1 MGEVTNVEDINV
13 ENRKI
18 LTSKVIFFL
27 NAIFVLFLNTI
38 YIIFFEKISILLSL
52 GHFRLCFAK
61 NSKKILYIL
70 VKNNIITV
78 FKNNTIFDVSIFLFS
93 TLLSSTLVPC
103 PNLQAYHC
111 IENCIVENKFEIL
124 ILKMFTI
131 ANYLLSFNL
140 N

>member
-1 MGEVTNVEDINV
+1 MTNVEDNNV

-103 PNLQAYHC
+103 P
-111 IENCIVENKFEIL
+111 ENFNVENKHRKFFNVDLFNAEFL
-124 ILKMFTI
+124 TSTFLTS
-131 ANYLLSFNL
+131 NRLS
-140 N
+140 